1 MESLPDFPQP
11 QSKQNS
17 KYLLRGPFVLVYTP
31 IMLQVMKTW
40 HLVCVVCG
48 VTGVGLLLILART
61 VAQGLTDPDL
71 VTNRENPE
79 GTTVSILLLRQ

>member
-1 MESLPDFPQP
+1 MESLPDLSQP

-17 KYLLRGPFVLVYTP
+17 RYLSRCPLILMYTH

-48 VTGVGLLLILART
+48 VTGVGLLIILART
-61 VAQGLTDPDL
+61 VAQALTDPDL

-79 GTTVSILLLRQ
+79 GTTVSIS

>member
-1 MESLPDFPQP
+1 
-11 QSKQNS
+11 
-17 KYLLRGPFVLVYTP
+17 
-31 IMLQVMKTW
+31 MLQVMKTW

-61 VAQGLTDPDL
+61 VAQTLTDPDL

-79 GTTVSILLLRQ
+79 GTTVSIAVETVGNYLCKFLFTGYKIPSLT